1 MIVERPDSDD
11 EVAIVAPASVGTLPL
26 VGMNARGGALGLM
39 SLTGTD
45 ERVGVPRAL
54 LGRDGVEAVD
64 RADALRRA
72 TRPDRAGGYSYMYAF
87 RGGDGFTPGGD
98 GDAGGWSRRPVHTN
112 HALDADVAEA
122 AEAPSPG
129 ACRGSTGRAR
139 CSTATAANRAGRHA
153 DARRPRR

>member
-11 EVAIVAPASVGTLPL
+11 EVATVAPASVGTLPL

-39 SLTGTD
+39 SLSGSD

-72 TRPDRAGGYSYMYAF
+72 TRPGRAGGYSYMYAF
-87 RGGDGFTPGGD
+87 RGGDALHARGD
-98 GDAGGWSRRPVHTN
+98 RDP
-112 HALDADVAEA
+112 
-122 AEAPSPG
+122 
-129 ACRGSTGRAR
+129 
-139 CSTATAANRAGRHA
+139 
-153 DARRPRR
+153 